1 MKAVLS
7 IRCPICGQEVKL
19 PDDVLP
25 GEVVEH
31 DCGVVLEVVIKDNA
45 ISLKPLEGVSED
57 WGE

>member
-1 MKAVLS
+1 MLS
-7 IRCPICGQEVKL
+7 MRCPICGQEVEL

-25 GEVVEH
+25 GEVIEH
-31 DCGVVLEVVIKDNA
+31 DCGVVLEVVIKDNV